1 MTSDRS
7 IEQDSEMMRLQI
19 LGDPQLMA
27 QLQEVYR
34 PCFPVIFR
42 FFIFPIGATGI
53 GSSCAIESSAFRRT
67 LEAHAREAL

>member
-34 PCFPVIFR
+34 PLFSS
-42 FFIFPIGATGI
+42 GI
-53 GSSCAIESSAFRRT
+53 SIILSS
-67 LEAHAREAL
+67 L